1 MKVKELMQTKVF
13 TVAPN
18 DSVDRVFFL
27 LHYEKIRHLPVLER
41 RKVVGIVS
49 DRDLYKVLGP
59 RGRER
64 TISGEGKA
72 PELHVIPKKVR
83 HIMKRGVITVEPDTD
98 AGKAAGLMGRRK
110 IGALPIVRNG
120 RLIGIVTATDLLKSY
135 ARLSASLEKIRAL

>member
-64 TISGEGKA
+64 TISRSENET
-72 PELHVIPKKVR
+72 ELQVIPKRVR

-98 AGKAAGLMGRRK
+98 TGKAAGLMGRRK
-110 IGALPIVRNG
+110 IGALPVVRNG
-120 RLIGIVTATDLLKSY
+120 RLIGIITATDLLRSY
-135 ARLSASLEKIRAL
+135 STLSATLEKIRSM

>member
-13 TVAPN
+13 TVSPN

-41 RKVVGIVS
+41 RTVVGIVS

-64 TISGEGKA
+64 LISRDSNETQ
-72 PELHVIPKKVR
+72 LQVTPKKVR
-83 HIMKRGVITVEPDTD
+83 HIMKRGVITVEPETE

-110 IGALPIVRNG
+110 IGALPVVRNG

-135 ARLSASLEKIRAL
+135 SRLSASLEKIRAM